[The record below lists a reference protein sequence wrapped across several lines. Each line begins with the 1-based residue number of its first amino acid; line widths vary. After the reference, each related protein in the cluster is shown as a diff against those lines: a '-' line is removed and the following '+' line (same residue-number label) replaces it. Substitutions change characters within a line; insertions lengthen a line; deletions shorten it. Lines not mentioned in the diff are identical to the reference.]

1 MPEKEHSDTFQNS
14 NLFPENQQQMQYSKS
29 LIIPDNLRDALGK
42 SIDISCILSKLS
54 FIMIDSE
61 SPSLEKVSIWLYN

>member
-1 MPEKEHSDTFQNS
+1 MEHLKF
-14 NLFPENQQQMQYSKS
+14 

-42 SIDISCILSKLS
+42 SIDISCILSMLS

-61 SPSLEKVSIWLYN
+61 SPSLEKVSTWLYN